1 MTGVRRLIMAVVALL
16 AVAAGPLAAA
26 RAADENPFEG
36 LKFSAEAYLDW
47 SRYETGD
54 VTSNAFSLERGYLT
68 VTKKHS
74 DFLSFRY
81 TLDVKQAASDRLSG
95 TFEDSGEDEVDVSF
109 SPKNALDGN
118 YVFRTK
124 YLFAE
129 MSLGGSGAFTQLRGR
144 IGMQHAGPDDF
155 EQAMNPYR
163 AQSRNWLERAGWFST
178 ADLGVGLHGNFG
190 GKLEGAKEKVG
201 TTKYDGRRGSF
212 QVLLANGGGYDKA
225 EANENKLL
233 SGRVTVRPLA
243 DQAPSLQL
251 TYGGAFGKDN
261 TANGE
266 DGAGVDFNF
275 HLFMLSWQS
284 PRFTAYGQYFLADNN
299 QSGKFVD
306 AGKTEGVKTAG
317 WSAFASFRPAAAE
330 DRLAFFGR
338 YSLFDGDRDE
348 AITTGDHN
356 VTLLTGGASYEIAK
370 GNLFIVAYEV
380 TSYDAYANKLG
391 SLASDEEENLEDD
404 RRFQVVYKLEF

>member
-1 MTGVRRLIMAVVALL
+1 MTSRRQTMVVAVAL
-16 AVAAGPLAAA
+16 AALAAGPFTAA
-26 RAADENPFEG
+26 RAADENPLAG
-36 LKFSAEAYLDW
+36 LKISAEAYLDW

-54 VTSNAFSLERGYLT
+54 VTSNAFTLERGYVTL
-68 VTKKHS
+68 TKKHS

-95 TFEDSGEDEVDVSF
+95 TFEDSGEDEVDVAF

-129 MSLGGSGAFTQLRGR
+129 MNLGGSGAFTDLRGR

-163 AQSRNWLERAGWFST
+163 AQSRNWLERAGWFGT

-190 GKLEGAKEKVG
+190 GKLENAKDKLG
-201 TTKYDGRRGSF
+201 TTKYDGRYGSF
-212 QVLLANGGGYDKA
+212 QVLLANGGGYDKT

-233 SGRVTVRPLA
+233 SGRVSVRPLA
-243 DQAPSLQL
+243 AQAPNLQL
-251 TYGGAFGKDN
+251 TYAGAFGKDN

-266 DGAGVDFNF
+266 DGAGVNF
-275 HLFMLSWQS
+275 RFHEFMLSWQS
-284 PRFTAYGQYFLADNN
+284 PRFAAYGQYFLADNN

-306 AGKTEGVKTAG
+306 AGKTEGVKTVG
-317 WSAFASFRPAAAE
+317 WSAFASFRPATAE

-338 YSLFDGDRDE
+338 YSLFDGDSDE

-356 VTLLTGGASYEIAK
+356 VTVLTGGASYEIAK
-370 GNLFIVAYEV
+370 GNMFIVAYDV

-391 SLASDEEENLEDD
+391 NLASDEEESLEDD
-404 RRFQVVYKLEF
+404 KRFQVVYKLEF